1 MDVLLTGATGFIGRA
16 VARELRSRGHDVV
29 GLARSDRSA
38 ESLSRAGLR
47 IHRGDIS
54 DPQTVISALD
64 RVDAVIHTAFNHDF
78 SRYVENCAEDGKLL
92 EAIAAALE
100 GSNKALIAT
109 SATTVTAAHGL
120 ATEKDAAV
128 DFVPRSASEAFLA
141 YSERGVKASVV
152 RLPPSVHGVGDTA
165 FVPAL
170 IALAR
175 DRGASAFIGDGANRW
190 PAVHR
195 NDAAR
200 LFCDA
205 LESSRGGERYHGV
218 AEDGISFRTIAETI
232 GSGLGVSTE
241 SVAPEG
247 AEEHFGWLAMFAADD
262 MAASSSWTQDSTG
275 WSPSEVGLIEDMN
288 SGGYFDTP
296 DQ

>member
-1 MDVLLTGATGFIGRA
+1 
-16 VARELRSRGHDVV
+16 RGHDVV

-54 DPQTVISALD
+54 DPQTVIYALD

-78 SRYVENCAEDGKLL
+78 SRYVENCADDGKLR

-100 GSNKALIAT
+100 GSNRALIAT
-109 SATTVTAAHGL
+109 SATTVAAAHGL
-120 ATEKDAAV
+120 ATEQDAAV
-128 DFVPRSASEAFLA
+128 DYVPRSASEGFLT